1 METLSSYSVLTQCPR
16 LECCAGF
23 SRQTTGPDVFGSP
36 LLRISHVVQ
45 VSPGQLWCRFQ
56 WRKTLATG
64 RGLID
69 YADQRQAGTCG
80 AAAIPPNVKVKKGF
94 SPETGEAVRRGGPG
108 ELHLRYG
115 VKVK

>member
-1 METLSSYSVLTQCPR
+1 MGTLSSYSVLTQCPR

-23 SRQTTGPDVFGSP
+23 SRQTTGPDVFGSA

-64 RGLID
+64 RGGLSIMQTS
-69 YADQRQAGTCG
+69 AKWASVALQQSRQMS
-80 AAAIPPNVKVKKGF
+80 KSKK
-94 SPETGEAVRRGGPG
+94 AVPRRPAKPFVEGRQGNYIYVM
-108 ELHLRYG
+108 ESR
-115 VKVK
+115 